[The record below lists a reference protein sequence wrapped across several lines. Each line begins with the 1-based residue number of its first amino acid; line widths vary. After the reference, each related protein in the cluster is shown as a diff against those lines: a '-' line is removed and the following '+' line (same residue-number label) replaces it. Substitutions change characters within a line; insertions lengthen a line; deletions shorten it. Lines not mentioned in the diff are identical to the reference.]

1 MSSGIGLFLIIFLA
15 ISGMIVLISKF
26 KWHPFIVLILS
37 ALFVGLTTGMGIN
50 DLIAKITT
58 WFKCDKTNFL
68 LIPEERHYLQEFAVL
83 RWRLAKAK
91 TM

>member
-58 WFKCDKTNFL
+58 
-68 LIPEERHYLQEFAVL
+68 
-83 RWRLAKAK
+83 
-91 TM
+91 

>member
-50 DLIAKITT
+50 DLIAKIT
-58 WFKCDKTNFL
+58 
-68 LIPEERHYLQEFAVL
+68 
-83 RWRLAKAK
+83 
-91 TM
+91 